1 MLSPF
6 GHGLLCLLV
15 VPREQGCE
23 VYLAGGRFTC
33 RKDEDAG
40 GDHDRIEQ
48 NANRNQRLLQLH
60 SKARCQGTV
69 FSDKAEPACA
79 QGSPLVHLLVAQ
91 FPCLH
96 LRRKLPCSICAKA
109 IAHKTQ
115 YQIAAE

>member
-48 NANRNQRLLQLH
+48 NANRNQRRLQLH
-60 SKARCQGTV
+60 LKASLPRFAAAAAAG
-69 FSDKAEPACA
+69 AEVS
-79 QGSPLVHLLVAQ
+79 G
-91 FPCLH
+91 
-96 LRRKLPCSICAKA
+96 KLW
-109 IAHKTQ
+109 
-115 YQIAAE
+115 